1 MLVSYDFGL
10 LRDGTLYNVLSTPTK
25 NNSTLS
31 KPHTRILEILQITLS
46 SGNEILKPEL
56 DIAVQVEQSNC
67 IVVDTSESDE
77 VKRT

>member
-1 MLVSYDFGL
+1 M
-10 LRDGTLYNVLSTPTK
+10 
-25 NNSTLS
+25 
-31 KPHTRILEILQITLS
+31 HTRILEILQITLS